1 MIEKLQGAAQ
11 IPQSRTGTPTRTA
24 SGVTSPAFGSM
35 LQQQM
40 EFRDLSRTQAA
51 VGTPVAQA
59 VQQADIAQ
67 AVQQNAMAQAV
78 QQSLAAQRTLS
89 AQAVQQS
96 EPQSRTRQTVNFSK
110 HALARVEERGI
121 EITPDLM
128 GRLADSV
135 EKAQEKGAKN
145 ILAFSDS
152 QAFIV
157 NIPYGRVITAMSGE
171 EMRENI
177 FTNIDGAVLL

>member
-11 IPQSRTGTPTRTA
+11 IPQSRTGNSTRTA
-24 SGVTSPAFGSM
+24 SGAFASM
-35 LQQQM
+35 LQQRV
-40 EFRDLSRTQAA
+40 EERDAS
-51 VGTPVAQA
+51 
-59 VQQADIAQ
+59 
-67 AVQQNAMAQAV
+67 
-78 QQSLAAQRTLS
+78 
-89 AQAVQQS
+89 
-96 EPQSRTRQTVNFSK
+96 RQTVNFSK

-121 EITPDLM
+121 ELTPDLM